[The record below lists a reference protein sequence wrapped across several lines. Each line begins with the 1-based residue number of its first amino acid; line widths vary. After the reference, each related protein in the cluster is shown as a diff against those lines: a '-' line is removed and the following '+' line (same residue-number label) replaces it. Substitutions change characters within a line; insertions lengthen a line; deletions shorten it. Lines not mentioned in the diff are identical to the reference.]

1 MISFLQKMVVNIAD
15 DSQTPTLEGIIGLDL
30 LAQTIENDTSQGPTI
45 IEQIFHTHE
54 LQSLK
59 KICLQQGENQRAG
72 LEKVSTYLMKLL
84 ALKNP
89 AIRHQFSEDAKNQS
103 EDDSAKWNQILS
115 GDSDSKTGVQ
125 WREKSSDIRKQSEI
139 ANHFTLDPTRELTW
153 FIEG

>member
-1 MISFLQKMVVNIAD
+1 
-15 DSQTPTLEGIIGLDL
+15 
-30 LAQTIENDTSQGPTI
+30 
-45 IEQIFHTHE
+45 
-54 LQSLK
+54 
-59 KICLQQGENQRAG
+59 
-72 LEKVSTYLMKLL
+72 MKLL